1 MCKLEQII
9 SFGMLSNLAQRYN
22 QGQNINK
29 VELHAI
35 IESCK
40 CSHDRDIDNNSSL
53 TTEQKEKRK
62 QLFSNMADV
71 AKDYIEQLLR
81 DEYKLN
87 E

>member
-29 VELHAI
+29 VELHAT

-40 CSHDRDIDNNSSL
+40 RSHDDVIDNNNSL
-53 TTEQKEKRK
+53 TIEQKKNATGCSPK
-62 QLFSNMADV
+62 WQVMQKTISNNVCAMN
-71 AKDYIEQLLR
+71 IG
-81 DEYKLN
+81 
-87 E
+87 

>member
-1 MCKLEQII
+1 MGNLEQII
-9 SFGMLSNLAQRYN
+9 SFGMLLNLAQKYN
-22 QGQNINK
+22 HGQNINK
-29 VELHAI
+29 LELQAI